1 MGDDDEA
8 VDVDVDGAARAVR
21 SLRVR
26 TGEVGAGSGGDR
38 SRAVMA
44 MGRVRGGMTRR
55 MTVTESIALCAT
67 PHATVLAY
75 RTLRDCGKRMDEAT
89 LSDVKRLC
97 DGVAEW
103 ACESGRAV
111 TMEEVLKEPESRT
124 RDLTARSRRDG
135 EGKISRER
143 GGVVTEVPEFARG

>member
-1 MGDDDEA
+1 
-8 VDVDVDGAARAVR
+8 
-21 SLRVR
+21 
-26 TGEVGAGSGGDR
+26 
-38 SRAVMA
+38 
-44 MGRVRGGMTRR
+44 MTRR

-111 TMEEVLKEPESRT
+111 TGEEVLKELESR
-124 RDLTARSRRDG
+124 RRSRRDG
-135 EGKISRER
+135 EGKISRRAGRCRHR
-143 GGVVTEVPEFARG
+143 GPRVRPWMRWCKTRFTR